1 MGGDGYVYG
10 LGGGASFNVNTYS
23 QTHRVVYTKYVQ
35 LLHVNHTSTKQ
46 FFLKDK
52 NYRTT
57 VARKAMLNL
66 LKGRIETFFL
76 CPSVWVFK
84 NERMVPTF
92 KGGK

>member
-57 VARKAMLNL
+57 ESFEEVAVTHQGEKEPYIS
-66 LKGRIETFFL
+66 GE
-76 CPSVWVFK
+76 
-84 NERMVPTF
+84 
-92 KGGK
+92 